1 MKKLT
6 PVNDPDI
13 MGYIQNVRTK
23 LLQPFV
29 FAVFDLLMD
38 CVHGNGPAQ
47 QKLFAQVHVVH
58 HFRNARTIIEEPC
71 RSVGIMWKLVKRK
84 KNLSTYERGR
94 ARVGSQK
101 DYYVALLIEE
111 P

>member
-84 KNLSTYERGR
+84 KKLE
-94 ARVGSQK
+94 
-101 DYYVALLIEE
+101 YVSI
-111 P
+111 